1 MRQTD
6 AEKAYRILKNKVIT
20 VAMPPGAVINEAD
33 LMTELGLGRTP
44 IREALKQLQSEN
56 FIIVT
61 PRRGMYVADIAIT
74 DLLQIHEVRIEVEAN
89 CARLA
94 ARRRT
99 KEQLEKIKL
108 LIADEI
114 PLRRH
119 SMEELIEMDRCFH
132 SQIAEAANNRF
143 LFADWENYY
152 NLSLRIWYLILK
164 YLKPED
170 VGTDDHEGIVDALE
184 KGDFASA
191 DFHMR
196 RHIVHFYETVKS
208 NL

>member
-6 AEKAYRILKNKVIT
+6 AEKAYRIIKDKVIT
-20 VAMPPGAVINEAD
+20 VALPPGSVINEAD
-33 LMTELGLGRTP
+33 LMDELGFGRTP
-44 IREALKQLQSEN
+44 IREALKQLQAES
-56 FIIVT
+56 FIVVT

-74 DLLQIHEVRIEVEAN
+74 DLLQIHEVRIEIEAN

-94 ARRRT
+94 SRRIT
-99 KEQLEKIKL
+99 KEQLENIKN
-108 LIADEI
+108 IVAEEI
-114 PLRRH
+114 SFGRH
-119 SMEELIEMDRCFH
+119 TMEELIKMDRCFH

-143 LFADWENYY
+143 LYADWENYY
-152 NLSLRIWYLILK
+152 DLSLRIWYLILK

-170 VGTDDHEGIVDALE
+170 VGADDHEGIVEALE
-184 KGDFASA
+184 KGDIAGA
-191 DFHMR
+191 DYHMR